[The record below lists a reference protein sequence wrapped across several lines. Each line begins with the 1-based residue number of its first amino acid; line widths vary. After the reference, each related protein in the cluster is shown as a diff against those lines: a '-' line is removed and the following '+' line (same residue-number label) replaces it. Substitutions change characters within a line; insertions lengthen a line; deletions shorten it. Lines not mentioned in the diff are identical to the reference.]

1 MRDLA
6 ANPKLFS
13 INSATLGFQQPI
25 EKVIDDVA
33 RAGFGGVSPWRRE
46 VEGHDV
52 KAIGRRIREAGL
64 QIPSYCRS
72 TSLPADTTAEL
83 AANVADNKKA
93 IDDAAIL
100 GAQSFMFVVGG
111 LPKGSKDIAGAR
123 AQVKQATAELA
134 EYGHKVG
141 VKIAL
146 EPLHPVYAADRSC
159 LTLLSEALDWCDEI
173 NHPGLGVCVD
183 VYHMWWNPH
192 LSEDLKRAGKRIIG
206 YHVCDWLV
214 PQRDV
219 LMDRGMMG
227 DGVID
232 LRHFR
237 GMVEAAGYDG
247 LVEAEIFSAEN
258 WWKRPPAE
266 TLAII
271 KSRLGQI

>member
-13 INSATLGFQQPI
+13 INSATLGFQQPV

-33 RAGFGGVSPWRRE
+33 RAGFGGFSPWRRE
-46 VEGHDV
+46 VEGHAV

-72 TSLPADTTAEL
+72 TSLPAATAAEF
-83 AANVADNKKA
+83 AANIADNKMA
-93 IDDAAIL
+93 IDDAALL

-111 LPKGSKDIAGAR
+111 LPAGSKDIAAAR
-123 AQVKQATAELA
+123 AQVKEATAALA
-134 EYGHKVG
+134 EHGQKVG

-173 NHPGLGVCVD
+173 NHPNLGVCVD
-183 VYHMWWNPH
+183 VYHVWWNPN
-192 LSEDLKRAGKRIIG
+192 LASDLTRAGSRIISF
-206 YHVCDWLV
+206 HVCDWLV
-214 PQRDV
+214 PMRDV

-232 LRHFR
+232 LPRLR
-237 GMVEAAGYDG
+237 EMVEAAGYDG
-247 LVEAEIFSAEN
+247 LVEAEIFSSEN
-258 WWKRPPAE
+258 WWKRPPSE
-266 TLAII
+266 TLSVI
-271 KSRLGQI
+271 KSRLGAI